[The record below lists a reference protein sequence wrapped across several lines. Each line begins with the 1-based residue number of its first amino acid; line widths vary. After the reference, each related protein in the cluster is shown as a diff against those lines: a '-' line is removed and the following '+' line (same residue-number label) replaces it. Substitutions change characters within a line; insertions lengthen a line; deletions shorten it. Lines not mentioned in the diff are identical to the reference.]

1 MQYHWNWA
9 ILLQPSPEGGGSW
22 LGYLV
27 VGLGWTL
34 ATALCAWVIALA
46 LGALVGTLRTMPL
59 RWLSRLCAAYVEV
72 FRNIPL
78 LVQMFF
84 WYFVLPE
91 ILPQRLGLAIKQM
104 DPPWGSF
111 VPALVCLGLF
121 TAARIA
127 EQVRAGIQAL
137 PAGQSAAASAL
148 GFSRAGLYRLI
159 LLPQAFRIILPTLTN
174 EFMTIFKNTSVA
186 LTIGLVELTATAR
199 EINENTFRTFEAYG
213 VVTLVYLAIAMFAWL
228 LMYWIEHAVQLPS
241 LVSGSGRK

>member
-1 MQYHWNWA
+1 MSLLFDATPDGAGRYLDW
-9 ILLQPSPEGGGSW
+9 ILS
-22 LGYLV
+22 
-27 VGLGWTL
+27 GLGWTL
-34 ATALCAWVIALA
+34 GLA
-46 LGALVGTLRTMPL
+46 LGAWTIALVVGTLVGVARTLPGKL
-59 RWLSRLCAAYVEV
+59 LPRCGRVYVET

-91 ILPQRLGLAIKQM
+91 LLPARVGMAIKQM

-111 VPALVCLGLF
+111 VPALICLGLF

-127 EQVRAGIQAL
+127 EQVRAGLQAL
-137 PAGQSAAASAL
+137 PQGQTQAALAL
-148 GFSRAGLYRLI
+148 GFARPSMYRVI

-199 EINENTFRTFEAYG
+199 EINENTFRTFEAFG
-213 VVTLVYLAIAMFAWL
+213 VVTLVYLVIALTAWQI
-228 LMYWIEHAVQLPS
+228 MYQLERAARLPGI
-241 LVSGSGRK
+241 SGGASRP

>member
-1 MQYHWNWA
+1 MSLLFERTPDGTGRYLDW
-9 ILLQPSPEGGGSW
+9 ILS
-22 LGYLV
+22 
-27 VGLGWTL
+27 GLGWTL
-34 ATALCAWVIALA
+34 LLA
-46 LGALVGTLRTMPL
+46 LGAWTIALAIGTLVGVARTLPGGIFP
-59 RWLSRLCAAYVEV
+59 RLGRAYVET

-91 ILPQRLGLAIKQM
+91 LLPVRIGMAIKQI

-111 VPALVCLGLF
+111 VPALICLGLF

-127 EQVRAGIQAL
+127 EQVRAGLQAL
-137 PAGQSAAASAL
+137 PRGQIQAASAL
-148 GFSRAGLYRLI
+148 GFGRGGMYRLI

-199 EINENTFRTFEAYG
+199 EINENTFRTFEAFG
-213 VVTLVYLAIAMFAWL
+213 VVTLVYLAIALVAWQI
-228 LMYWIEHAVQLPS
+228 MHRIERAAQLPT
-241 LVSGSGRK
+241 LVSGRSRP

>member
-1 MQYHWNWA
+1 MS
-9 ILLQPSPEGGGSW
+9 LLFELTPDGAGR
-22 LGYLV
+22 YLDWIV
-27 VGLGWTL
+27 SGLGWTL
-34 ATALCAWVIALA
+34 SLA
-46 LGALVGTLRTMPL
+46 LGAWTIALIVGTLVGVARTLPRGPL
-59 RWLSRLCAAYVEV
+59 PRLGRVYVET

-91 ILPQRLGLAIKQM
+91 LLPVRIGMAIKQM

-111 VPALVCLGLF
+111 VPALICLGLF

-127 EQVRAGIQAL
+127 EQVRAGVQAL
-137 PAGQSAAASAL
+137 PAGQTQAASAL
-148 GFSRAGLYRLI
+148 GFGRISMYRLV

-199 EINENTFRTFEAYG
+199 EINENTFRTFEAFG
-213 VVTLVYLAIAMFAWL
+213 VVTLVYLVIALTAWQI
-228 LMYWIEHAVQLPS
+228 MHRIERAAQLPS
-241 LVSGSGRK
+241 LASGSSRP

>member
-1 MQYHWNWA
+1 MS
-9 ILLQPSPEGGGSW
+9 LLFEPTADGTGR
-22 LGYLV
+22 YLDWIV
-27 VGLGWTL
+27 SGLGWTL
-34 ATALCAWVIALA
+34 SLA
-46 LGALVGTLRTMPL
+46 LGAWGVALVVGTAVGVARTLPGRVL
-59 RWLSRLCAAYVEV
+59 PSCGRIYVET
-72 FRNIPL
+72 FRNVPL

-91 ILPQRLGLAIKQM
+91 LLPARIGMAIKQM

-127 EQVRAGIQAL
+127 EQVRAGLQAL
-137 PAGQSAAASAL
+137 PQGQTQAALAL
-148 GFSRAGLYRLI
+148 GFPHGSLYCVI

-199 EINENTFRTFEAYG
+199 EINENTFRTFEAFG
-213 VVTLVYLAIAMFAWL
+213 VVTLVYLVIALMAWQI
-228 LMYWIEHAVQLPS
+228 MHRIERAARLPDAAGGAP
-241 LVSGSGRK
+241 LP

>member
-1 MQYHWNWA
+1 MSLLFETTPYGAGRYIDW
-9 ILLQPSPEGGGSW
+9 ILS
-22 LGYLV
+22 
-27 VGLGWTL
+27 GLCWTL
-34 ATALCAWVIALA
+34 SLA
-46 LGALVGTLRTMPL
+46 LGAWTIALVVGTLVGVART
-59 RWLSRLCAAYVEV
+59 LSGGIWPRLGRVYVET

-91 ILPQRLGLAIKQM
+91 LLPVRLGLALKQM

-137 PAGQSAAASAL
+137 PGGQKAAASAL
-148 GFSRAGLYRLI
+148 GFSLAGMDRGI
-159 LLPQAFRIILPTLTN
+159 LLPQACRIILPTLTN

-213 VVTLVYLAIAMFAWL
+213 VATLVYLAIALLAWSLMF
-228 LMYWIEHAVQLPS
+228 WIERAAQLPS
-241 LVSGSGRK
+241 LASGSARK

>member
-1 MQYHWNWA
+1 MS
-9 ILLQPSPEGGGSW
+9 LLFESTPAGAGR
-22 LGYLV
+22 YLDWIV
-27 VGLGWTL
+27 SGLGWTL
-34 ATALCAWVIALA
+34 SLA
-46 LGALVGTLRTMPL
+46 LGAWTLALIVGTLVGVARTLPGGIWP
-59 RWLSRLCAAYVEV
+59 RAGRVYVET

-91 ILPQRLGLAIKQM
+91 LLPAHIGMAIKQM

-111 VPALVCLGLF
+111 VPALICLGLF

-127 EQVRAGIQAL
+127 EQVRAGLQAL
-137 PAGQSAAASAL
+137 PRGQIQAASAL
-148 GFSRAGLYRLI
+148 GFGSSSMYRLI
-159 LLPQAFRIILPTLTN
+159 RLPQAFRIILPTLTN

-213 VVTLVYLAIAMFAWL
+213 VVTLVYLLIALLAWL
-228 LMYWIEHAVQLPS
+228 LMYRIERAARLPG
-241 LVSGSGRK
+241 VAGGAPRP

>member
-1 MQYHWNWA
+1 MS
-9 ILLQPSPEGGGSW
+9 LLFEQTPDGAGR
-22 LGYLV
+22 YLDWIV
-27 VGLGWTL
+27 SGLGWTL
-34 ATALCAWVIALA
+34 SLA
-46 LGALVGTLRTMPL
+46 LGAWTIALIVGTLVGVARTLPKGIL
-59 RWLSRLCAAYVEV
+59 PRLGRVYVET

-91 ILPQRLGLAIKQM
+91 LLPLRIGMAIKQM

-111 VPALVCLGLF
+111 VPALICLGLF

-127 EQVRAGIQAL
+127 EQVRAGVQAL
-137 PAGQSAAASAL
+137 PTGQRQAASAL
-148 GFSRAGLYRLI
+148 GFGPIGMYRLV

-199 EINENTFRTFEAYG
+199 EINENTFRTFEAFG
-213 VVTLVYLAIAMFAWL
+213 IVTIVYLVIALLAWRV
-228 LMYWIEHAVQLPS
+228 MHRIERAAQLPAS
-241 LVSGSGRK
+241 QAGIHGHDG

>member
-1 MQYHWNWA
+1 MS
-9 ILLQPSPEGGGSW
+9 LLFETTPDGAGR
-22 LGYLV
+22 YLDWV
-27 VGLGWTL
+27 LSGLGWTL
-34 ATALCAWVIALA
+34 FLATGAWTIALI
-46 LGALVGTLRTMPL
+46 VGTLVGVARTLPNGAL
-59 RWLSRLCAAYVEV
+59 PRVGRVYVET

-91 ILPQRLGLAIKQM
+91 LLPARVGMVIKQM

-111 VPALVCLGLF
+111 IPALICLGLF

-127 EQVRAGIQAL
+127 EQVRAGLQAL
-137 PAGQSAAASAL
+137 PEGQTQAALAL
-148 GFSRAGLYRLI
+148 GFARGSMYRLI

-199 EINENTFRTFEAYG
+199 EINENTFRTFEAFG
-213 VVTLVYLAIAMFAWL
+213 VVTIVYLAIALVAWQI
-228 LMYWIEHAVQLPS
+228 MHRIERAVHLPS
-241 LVSGSGRK
+241 LASGKSRP

>member
-1 MQYHWNWA
+1 MS
-9 ILLQPSPEGGGSW
+9 LLFETTPDG
-22 LGYLV
+22 
-27 VGLGWTL
+27 VGRYIDWIWSGLAWTL
-34 ATALCAWVIALA
+34 SLA
-46 LGALVGTLRTMPL
+46 LGAWTIALVVGTLVGVARTFPGGI
-59 RWLSRLCAAYVEV
+59 WPRLARIYVET

-91 ILPQRLGLAIKQM
+91 LLPQRLGLAIKQM

-111 VPALVCLGLF
+111 VPALICLGLF

-127 EQVRAGIQAL
+127 EQVRAGVQAL
-137 PAGQSAAASAL
+137 PAGQRAAAYAL
-148 GFSRAGLYRLI
+148 GFSRGGMYRLI

-199 EINENTFRTFEAYG
+199 EINENTFRTFDAYG
-213 VVTLVYLAIAMFAWL
+213 VVTLVYLVIALIAWQ
-228 LMYWIEHAVQLPS
+228 LMYRIERAAQLPS
-241 LVSGSGRK
+241 LVRGSARK

>member
-1 MQYHWNWA
+1 MS
-9 ILLQPSPEGGGSW
+9 LLFETTPDGAGRYIDW
-22 LGYLV
+22 LLS
-27 VGLGWTL
+27 GLGWTL
-34 ATALCAWVIALA
+34 SLA
-46 LGALVGTLRTMPL
+46 LGAWTIALIVGTLVGVARTF
-59 RWLSRLCAAYVEV
+59 RSGILSRLGRVYVET

-91 ILPQRLGLAIKQM
+91 LLPVRLGMAIKQM

-111 VPALVCLGLF
+111 VPALICLGLF

-127 EQVRAGIQAL
+127 EQVRAGVQAL
-137 PAGQSAAASAL
+137 PAGQAQAASAL
-148 GFSRAGLYRLI
+148 GFGRASMYRLI

-199 EINENTFRTFEAYG
+199 EINENTFRTFEAFG
-213 VVTLVYLAIAMFAWL
+213 VVTMVYLVIALLAWQ
-228 LMYWIEHAVQLPS
+228 LMHRIERAAQLPS
-241 LVSGSGRK
+241 LASGSSRP

>member
-1 MQYHWNWA
+1 MSLLFETTPDGVSRYIDW
-9 ILLQPSPEGGGSW
+9 ILS
-22 LGYLV
+22 
-27 VGLGWTL
+27 GLGWTL
-34 ATALCAWVIALA
+34 SLA
-46 LGALVGTLRTMPL
+46 LGAWTIALIVGTLVGVARTL
-59 RWLSRLCAAYVEV
+59 RSGIWPRLGRVYVET

-91 ILPQRLGLAIKQM
+91 LLPQRIGLAIKQM

-111 VPALVCLGLF
+111 VPALICLGLF

-137 PAGQSAAASAL
+137 PAGQAQAANAL
-148 GFSRAGLYRLI
+148 GFSSSRMYRFI

-199 EINENTFRTFEAYG
+199 EINENTFRTFEAFG
-213 VVTLVYLAIAMFAWL
+213 VVTIVYLVIALIAWQ
-228 LMYWIEHAVQLPS
+228 LMHRIEHALQLPS
-241 LVSGSGRK
+241 LASGSARK

>member
-1 MQYHWNWA
+1 MS
-9 ILLQPSPEGGGSW
+9 LLFEPTPDGAGR
-22 LGYLV
+22 YLDWMV
-27 VGLGWTL
+27 SGLGWTL
-34 ATALCAWVIALA
+34 SLA
-46 LGALVGTLRTMPL
+46 LGAWSIALIAGTLVGVARTLPRGPL
-59 RWLSRLCAAYVEV
+59 PRFGRVYVET

-91 ILPQRLGLAIKQM
+91 LLPVRIGMAIKQM

-127 EQVRAGIQAL
+127 EQVRAGVQAL
-137 PAGQSAAASAL
+137 PAGQTQAASAL
-148 GFSRAGLYRLI
+148 GLGRISMYRLV

-199 EINENTFRTFEAYG
+199 EINENTFRTFEAFG
-213 VVTLVYLAIAMFAWL
+213 VVTLVYLVIALTAWQI
-228 LMYWIEHAVQLPS
+228 MHRIERAAQLPS
-241 LVSGSGRK
+241 LASGSSRP

>member
-1 MQYHWNWA
+1 MS
-9 ILLQPSPEGGGSW
+9 LLFEATPDGAGR
-22 LGYLV
+22 YLDWIV
-27 VGLGWTL
+27 SGLAWTL
-34 ATALCAWVIALA
+34 CLA
-46 LGALVGTLRTMPL
+46 LGAWTIALIVGTLVGVIRTLPDGTL
-59 RWLSRLCAAYVEV
+59 PKIGRVYVET

-91 ILPQRLGLAIKQM
+91 LLPVRIGMAIKQM

-111 VPALVCLGLF
+111 VPALICLGLF

-127 EQVRAGIQAL
+127 EQVRAGLQAL
-137 PAGQSAAASAL
+137 PRGQIQAASAL
-148 GFSRAGLYRLI
+148 GFARGGMYRLI

-199 EINENTFRTFEAYG
+199 EINENTFRTFEAFS
-213 VVTLVYLAIAMFAWL
+213 VVTIIYLLIALIAWQV
-228 LMYWIEHAVQLPS
+228 MYRIEQAAQLPGIT
-241 LVSGSGRK
+241 SGKA

>member
-1 MQYHWNWA
+1 MS
-9 ILLQPSPEGGGSW
+9 LLFEQTPDGAGRYIDW
-22 LGYLV
+22 V
-27 VGLGWTL
+27 VSGLGWTL
-34 ATALCAWVIALA
+34 FLA
-46 LGALVGTLRTMPL
+46 LGAWTIALVVGTLVGVARTLPKGVL
-59 RWLSRLCAAYVEV
+59 PRIGRIYVET

-91 ILPQRLGLAIKQM
+91 LLPARIGMAIKQM

-111 VPALVCLGLF
+111 IPALVCLGLF

-127 EQVRAGIQAL
+127 EQVRAGLQAL
-137 PAGQSAAASAL
+137 PRGQIQAASAL
-148 GFSRAGLYRLI
+148 GFSRGGMYRLI

-199 EINENTFRTFEAYG
+199 EINENTFRTFEAFG
-213 VVTLVYLAIAMFAWL
+213 VVTIIYLVIALIAWQI
-228 LMYWIEHAVQLPS
+228 MHRIERAAQLPS
-241 LVSGSGRK
+241 LVSGRARP

>member
-1 MQYHWNWA
+1 MS
-9 ILLQPSPEGGGSW
+9 LLFEQTPDGAGR
-22 LGYLV
+22 YLDWIV
-27 VGLGWTL
+27 SGLGWTL
-34 ATALCAWVIALA
+34 SLA
-46 LGALVGTLRTMPL
+46 LGAWTIALVVGTLIGVARTLPTGI
-59 RWLSRLCAAYVEV
+59 LSRLGRIYVET

-91 ILPQRLGLAIKQM
+91 LLPVRIGMAIKQM

-111 VPALVCLGLF
+111 VPALICLGLF

-137 PAGQSAAASAL
+137 PSGQSEAASAL
-148 GFSRAGLYRLI
+148 GFGRGRMYRLI

-199 EINENTFRTFEAYG
+199 EINENTFRTFEAFG
-213 VVTLVYLAIAMFAWL
+213 VVTIVYLVIALLAWQV
-228 LMYWIEHAVQLPS
+228 MQRIERAVQLPA
-241 LVSGSGRK
+241 LAGGGARP

>member
-1 MQYHWNWA
+1 MS
-9 ILLQPSPEGGGSW
+9 LLFEATPDGAGR
-22 LGYLV
+22 YLDWIID
-27 VGLGWTL
+27 GLAWTL
-34 ATALCAWVIALA
+34 CLA
-46 LGALVGTLRTMPL
+46 LGAWTIALVVGTLVGAIRTLPGGIL
-59 RWLSRLCAAYVEV
+59 PGIGRVYVET

-91 ILPQRLGLAIKQM
+91 LLPARLGMAIKHM

-111 VPALVCLGLF
+111 VPALICLGLF

-127 EQVRAGIQAL
+127 EQVRAGLQAL
-137 PAGQSAAASAL
+137 PRGQAQAANAL
-148 GFSRAGLYRLI
+148 GFDKGGMYRLI

-199 EINENTFRTFEAYG
+199 EINENTFRTFEAFG
-213 VVTLVYLAIAMFAWL
+213 VVTIIYLVIALIAWQV
-228 LMYWIEHAVQLPS
+228 MHRIEQAARLP
-241 LVSGSGRK
+241 GAAGGKA

>member
-1 MQYHWNWA
+1 MSLLFETTPDGASRYIDW
-9 ILLQPSPEGGGSW
+9 ILS
-22 LGYLV
+22 
-27 VGLGWTL
+27 GLAWTL
-34 ATALCAWVIALA
+34 SLAFGAWVIALV
-46 LGALVGTLRTMPL
+46 VGTMIGVARTLPGGI
-59 RWLSRLCAAYVEV
+59 WPRLGRVYVEA

-91 ILPQRLGLAIKQM
+91 LLPERLGLAIKQM
-104 DPPWGSF
+104 DPPWSSF

-127 EQVRAGIQAL
+127 EQVRAGVQAL
-137 PAGQSAAASAL
+137 PAGQSQAAAAL
-148 GFSRAGLYRLI
+148 GFGRVGLYRQI

-213 VVTLVYLAIAMFAWL
+213 VVTLVYLVIALLAWS
-228 LMYWIEHAVQLPS
+228 LMYRIERAVQLPS
-241 LVSGSGRK
+241 LASGGGRK

>member
-1 MQYHWNWA
+1 MSLLFETTPDGAGRYIDW
-9 ILLQPSPEGGGSW
+9 ILS
-22 LGYLV
+22 
-27 VGLGWTL
+27 GLGWTL
-34 ATALCAWVIALA
+34 SLA
-46 LGALVGTLRTMPL
+46 LGAWTIALVVGTLVGVARTLPGGI
-59 RWLSRLCAAYVEV
+59 WPRLGRIYVET

-91 ILPQRLGLAIKQM
+91 LLPQRIGLAIKQM

-111 VPALVCLGLF
+111 VPALICLGLF

-127 EQVRAGIQAL
+127 EQVRAGVQAL
-137 PAGQSAAASAL
+137 PAGQRAAASAL
-148 GFSRAGLYRLI
+148 GFSSSGMYRLI

-199 EINENTFRTFEAYG
+199 EINENTFRTFEAFG
-213 VVTLVYLAIAMFAWL
+213 VVTIVYLVIALLAWQ
-228 LMYWIEHAVQLPS
+228 LMYRIERAAQLPS
-241 LVSGSGRK
+241 LASGSGRK

>member
-1 MQYHWNWA
+1 MSLLFETTPDGASRYIDWILSGLAWTVSLAFGAWA
-9 ILLQPSPEGGGSW
+9 IA
-22 LGYLV
+22 LV
-27 VGLGWTL
+27 VGTMIGVARTLPGGIWPRLGR
-34 ATALCAWVIALA
+34 V
-46 LGALVGTLRTMPL
+46 
-59 RWLSRLCAAYVEV
+59 YVEA

-91 ILPQRLGLAIKQM
+91 LLPERLGLAIKQM
-104 DPPWGSF
+104 DPPWSSF

-127 EQVRAGIQAL
+127 EQVRAGVQAL
-137 PAGQSAAASAL
+137 PAGQSQAAAAL
-148 GFSRAGLYRLI
+148 GFGRVGLYRQI

-213 VVTLVYLAIAMFAWL
+213 VVTLVYLVIALLAWS
-228 LMYWIEHAVQLPS
+228 LMYRIERAVQLPS
-241 LVSGSGRK
+241 LASGAGRK